1 MTHWTAARLHAYT
14 AFAILAWAAAIWV
27 ALEVALR
34 LAVGY
39 FDGVGQTLAIE
50 LCALGALL
58 ALRWR
63 RSRVSDAAAPR
74 PDSSALPRYE

>member
-1 MTHWTAARLHAYT
+1 MTPWTAARLHAYS

-27 ALEVALR
+27 ALELALR

-39 FDGVGQTLAIE
+39 FDGIGPTLAIG

-63 RSRVSDAAAPR
+63 RGRVSDAAAPR
-74 PDSSALPRYE
+74 PDSSALRRCE

>member
-1 MTHWTAARLHAYT
+1 MTHWTAARLHAYS

-27 ALEVALR
+27 LLELALR

-39 FDGVGQTLAIE
+39 FDGIGQTLAIG

-63 RSRVSDAAAPR
+63 RGRAGDAAAR
-74 PDSSALPRYE
+74 PPG